1 MFIVSITLKH
11 VFRLAAIAGTAL
23 ILSGCLGGPSI
34 PDYPGSGAAEPAKL
48 TEVVFEKATISLA
61 PGWDKDTSM
70 VNNDTIVAGFKK
82 GPSIGYVQC
91 MSSLLKADV
100 VGDVMREGVAGASG
114 NAQLV
119 RGPFAVAGGL
129 NKPYIE
135 VHQGTVTSEGQEIDA
150 AFYIGYNSFR
160 YLGCNYGVMLIHTGT
175 PNPETEA
182 EFVAMFRTLK

>member
-1 MFIVSITLKH
+1 MFIVSANLRH
-11 VFRLAAIAGTAL
+11 VFSSAIIATTAL
-23 ILSGCLGGPSI
+23 VLTGCLGGPSI
-34 PDYPGSGAAEPAKL
+34 PDYPGSGIAEPTNL

-61 PGWDKDTSM
+61 PGWEKNM
-70 VNNDTIVAGFKK
+70 GQVNNETIVAGFKK

-135 VHQGTVTSEGQEIDA
+135 VHQGTVTSEGQEVDA
-150 AFYIGYNSFR
+150 TFYIGYNSFR
-160 YLGCNYGVMLIHTGT
+160 YLGCNYGMMLVHRGK
-175 PNPETEA
+175 PNPEAEA
-182 EFVAMFRTLK
+182 DFVAMFRTLK

>member
-1 MFIVSITLKH
+1 MFIASTNLKH
-11 VFRLAAIAGTAL
+11 VFRSAIIAGTAL
-23 ILSGCLGGPSI
+23 ILTGCLGGPSI
-34 PDYPGSGAAEPAKL
+34 PEYPGSGAAEPTNL

-61 PGWDKDTSM
+61 PEWEKDMSM

-82 GPSIGYVQC
+82 DSSMGYVQC
-91 MSSLLKADV
+91 MSSFLKAND
-100 VGDVMREGVAGASG
+100 VGDVVRSGVTGASG

-135 VHQGTVTSEGQEIDA
+135 VHQGTITSEGQEIDA

-160 YLGCNYGVMLIHTGT
+160 YMGCNYGITLIHTGA

-182 EFVAMFRTLK
+182 DFVAMFRTLK